1 MEARPRIVRDVIT
14 GQVLPGVRDEEET
27 VVIAGARDL
36 SAVLGPVLITTAVG
50 TVVFG
55 VVAARAR
62 FRRRLEELEDGSPTP
77 TTPQETDRG

>member
-1 MEARPRIVRDVIT
+1 MTRALLTLAVGIVLA
-14 GQVLPGVRDEEET
+14 VLLAA
-27 VVIAGARDL
+27 VIAGARDL